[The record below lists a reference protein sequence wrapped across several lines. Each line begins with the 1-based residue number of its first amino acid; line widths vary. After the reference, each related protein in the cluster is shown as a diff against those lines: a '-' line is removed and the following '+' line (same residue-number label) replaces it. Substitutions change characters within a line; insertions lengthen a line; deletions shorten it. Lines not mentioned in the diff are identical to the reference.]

1 MKPPRRTWNRRLAT
15 TKDGSP
21 TLEVV
26 EWGVAYHSIHG
37 ALTESEH
44 VFIARGL
51 ERWWSENEET
61 TERVRVL
68 EVGFGTGLNAAL
80 AWQWAERR
88 GVALDYVG
96 LEPHPLEPHMVDAW
110 AASGLSDD
118 LAWRLRALHEQAG
131 GADGLKADGFS
142 AQILHC
148 TLQAWNG
155 TGAFDVCFFD
165 AFAPT
170 QQPELWEVEIFE
182 RLLPGMNPGAV
193 LATYCAKGQVR
204 RNMERAGWKVER
216 HPGPP
221 GKREMLVACNVPV
234 TRWNVRCYALIL
246 NPARTH
252 ILVARERFPDG
263 SVGCKFPGGGVEQGE
278 AIVDTLWRECAEELG
293 STEGLTGLGHA
304 YTNDFFVRSAFRED
318 EQILAVYHW
327 MQADHE
333 GIAWWDEKPAA
344 VAASE
349 PLLEMNWEALA
360 ELTPDAMRFPIDRHV
375 VANLSEW
382 LAAIQSSPSAG

>member
-1 MKPPRRTWNRRLAT
+1 MKSPRRTWNRRLTT

-37 ALTESEH
+37 AMTESKH
-44 VFIARGL
+44 VFIDRGL
-51 ERWWSENEET
+51 ERWWTDNRGKT
-61 TERVRVL
+61 DCIRVL

-80 AWQWAERR
+80 AWQWAERQ

-96 LEPHPLEPHMVDAW
+96 LEPFPLEPEEVEAW
-110 AASGLSDD
+110 AASGLPYE
-118 LAWRLRALHEQAG
+118 LVQRMGALHEDA
-131 GADGLKADGFS
+131 AASAGLKAPGIS
-142 AQILHC
+142 AQVSQC
-148 TLQAWNG
+148 TLQDWVG
-155 TGAFDVCFFD
+155 GRAFDVCFYD

-182 RLLPGMNPGAV
+182 RLLPYMNPGAV

-216 HPGPP
+216 HQGPP
-221 GKREMLVACNVPV
+221 GKREMLVACNVPAS
-234 TRWNVRCYALIL
+234 RWNIRCYALIL
-246 NPARTH
+246 NPSRTD

-263 SVGCKFPGGGVEQGE
+263 SVGYKFPGGGVESGE
-278 AIVDTLWRECAEELG
+278 ALVDTLWRECAEELG
-293 STEGLTGLGHA
+293 STDGLSWLGHA

-333 GIAWWDEKPAA
+333 GIAWWDEKPAG

-349 PLLEMNWEALA
+349 PLLEMNWEALS

-375 VANLSEW
+375 VANLKAW
-382 LAAIQSSPSAG
+382 LAAIQSGPSAG

>member
-1 MKPPRRTWNRRLAT
+1 MKSPRRTWNRRLTT

-21 TLEVV
+21 TWEVV

-44 VFIARGL
+44 VFIDRGL
-51 ERWWSENEET
+51 ERWWTDNRGKT
-61 TERVRVL
+61 DCIRVL
-68 EVGFGTGLNAAL
+68 EIGFGTGLNAAL

-88 GVALDYVG
+88 GVALEYVG
-96 LEPHPLEPHMVDAW
+96 LEPFPLEPEEVEAW
-110 AASGLSDD
+110 AASGLPED
-118 LAWRLRALHEQAG
+118 LAQRMGALHQDAAG
-131 GADGLKADGFS
+131 PVGLKAPGFS
-142 AQILHC
+142 AVVVRN
-148 TLQAWNG
+148 TLQDWG
-155 TGAFDVCFFD
+155 GGGAFDVCFYD

-182 RLLPGMNPGAV
+182 GLLPCMNPGAV

-234 TRWNVRCYALIL
+234 SQWNVRCYALIL

-263 SVGCKFPGGGVEQGE
+263 SVGCKFPGGGVESGE
-278 AIVDTLWRECAEELG
+278 ALVDTLWRECAEELG
-293 STEGLTGLGHA
+293 STEGLTWLGHA

-333 GIAWWDEKPAA
+333 GIAWWDEKPAG

-349 PLLEMNWEALA
+349 PLLEMNWEALS

-375 VANLSEW
+375 VANLKAW
-382 LAAIQSSPSAG
+382 LAAIQSGPSAG

>member
-1 MKPPRRTWNRRLAT
+1 MKPPLRTWNRRLAT

-44 VFIARGL
+44 VFIDRGL
-51 ERWWSENEET
+51 ERWWSDKQGKT
-61 TERVRVL
+61 ACIRVL

-88 GVALDYVG
+88 GVALEYVG
-96 LEPHPLEPHMVDAW
+96 LEPFPLEPDEVEAW
-110 AASGLSDD
+110 ATSGLPDD
-118 LAWRLRALHEQAG
+118 IAQRMDALHKDAAG
-131 GADGLKADGFS
+131 PEGLWAQGFS
-142 AQILHC
+142 AHLLQS
-148 TLQAWNG
+148 TLQNWKG
-155 TGAFDVCFFD
+155 GGAFDVCFYD

-170 QQPELWEVEIFE
+170 QQPELWEVGIFE
-182 RLLPGMNPGAV
+182 SLLRSMKPGAV

-204 RNMERAGWKVER
+204 RNMERAGWQVER

-234 TRWNVRCYALIL
+234 SRWNVRCYALIL
-246 NPARTH
+246 NPSRTH

-263 SVGCKFPGGGVEQGE
+263 SVGCKFPGGGVEPDE
-278 AIVDTLWRECAEELG
+278 ALVDTLWRECTEELG
-293 STEGLTGLGHA
+293 STDGLTWLGHA

-333 GIAWWDEKPAA
+333 GIAWWGEKPAG

-360 ELTPDAMRFPIDRHV
+360 ELKPVTMRFPIDRHV
-375 VANLSEW
+375 VANLKVLKE
-382 LAAIQSSPSAG
+382 AIQSSPGAG

>member
-1 MKPPRRTWNRRLAT
+1 MNKPSRTWNRRLAI

-44 VFIARGL
+44 VFVHQGL
-51 ERWWSENEET
+51 ERWWTDNKGSAT
-61 TERVRVL
+61 RIHVL

-80 AWQWAERR
+80 AWQWADHR
-88 GVALDYVG
+88 GVELKYVG
-96 LEPHPLEPHMVDAW
+96 LEPYPLEPDEVVAW
-110 AASGLSDD
+110 AETGLSED
-118 LAWRLRALHEQAG
+118 LAWRLRSLHEQVAG
-131 GADGLKADGFS
+131 ANGLTAEGFS
-142 AQILHC
+142 AQVQP
-148 TLQAWNG
+148 TTFQAWESNG
-155 TGAFDVCFFD
+155 SFDVCFFD
-165 AFAPT
+165 AFAPA

-182 RLLPGMNPGAV
+182 RLLLRMNPGAV

-234 TRWNVRCYALIL
+234 ARWNVRCYALIL

-263 SVGCKFPGGGVEQGE
+263 SVGCKFPGGGVESGE
-278 AIVDTLWRECAEELG
+278 ALVDTLWRECAEELG
-293 STEGLTGLGHA
+293 STEGLTWLGHA

-318 EQILAVYHW
+318 EQILAVYNW

-333 GIAWWDEKPAA
+333 GIAWWDEKPAT

-349 PLLEMNWEALA
+349 PLLEMNWEALS
-360 ELTPDAMRFPIDRHV
+360 ELTPNAMRFPIDRHV
-375 VANLSEW
+375 VANVKAW
-382 LAAIQSSPSAG
+382 LAAIQSGPSAG

>member
-1 MKPPRRTWNRRLAT
+1 MNPPRRTWNRRLAT

-37 ALTESEH
+37 ALTESMH

-51 ERWWSENEET
+51 ERWLSENAGNAACL
-61 TERVRVL
+61 RVL

-88 GVALDYVG
+88 GVTLEYVG
-96 LEPHPLEPHMVDAW
+96 LEPYPLDPGEAAAW
-110 AASGLSDD
+110 VASGLPED
-118 LAWRLRALHEQAG
+118 LERRMRALHEQSAG
-131 GADGLKADGFS
+131 PNGYSTDGFS
-142 AQILHC
+142 AHILRKMV
-148 TLQAWNG
+148 QDWNG
-155 TGAFDVCFFD
+155 SGTFDVCFFD

-170 QQPELWEVEIFE
+170 QQPELWEAPIFE
-182 RLLPGMNPGAV
+182 SLLQRMNPGAV

-204 RNMERAGWKVER
+204 RNMEGAGWKVER

-221 GKREMLVACNVPV
+221 GKREMLVASNVPV
-234 TRWNVRCYALIL
+234 SHWNVRCYALIL

-263 SVGCKFPGGGVEQGE
+263 SVGCKFPGGGVEPGE
-278 AIVDTLWRECAEELG
+278 ALVDTLWRECAEELG
-293 STEGLTGLGHA
+293 STEGLTWLGHA

-327 MQADHE
+327 MQADDE
-333 GIAWWDEKPAA
+333 GVAWWDEKPST

-349 PLLEMNWEALA
+349 PLLEMNWEALT
-360 ELTPDAMRFPIDRHV
+360 ELTPNAMRFPIDRYV
-375 VANLSEW
+375 VSNLKVW
-382 LAAIQSSPSAG
+382 LATIQSGPSAG

>member
-1 MKPPRRTWNRRLAT
+1 MKSPRRTWNRRLTT

-44 VFIARGL
+44 VFIDRGL
-51 ERWWSENEET
+51 ERWWTDNRGKT
-61 TERVRVL
+61 DCIRVL
-68 EVGFGTGLNAAL
+68 EIGFGTGLNAAL

-88 GVALDYVG
+88 GSHSTTSASNRIHSTRRRLTLG
-96 LEPHPLEPHMVDAW
+96 L
-110 AASGLSDD
+110 SGLSDD

-193 LATYCAKGQVR
+193 LATYCAKGQCAATWSAPVGR
-204 RNMERAGWKVER
+204 WNGTGTSGQTRNARGVQRAGYPME
-216 HPGPP
+216 HPVLRSDLEP
-221 GKREMLVACNVPV
+221 GAHPHPRG
-234 TRWNVRCYALIL
+234 
-246 NPARTH
+246 ART
-252 ILVARERFPDG
+252 VPDG

-382 LAAIQSSPSAG
+382 LAAIQSSPSAD

>member
-1 MKPPRRTWNRRLAT
+1 MAI

-21 TLEVV
+21 TFEVV

-44 VFIARGL
+44 VFIHQGL
-51 ERWWSENEET
+51 ERWWT
-61 TERVRVL
+61 KTEGSATRIHVL

-80 AWQWAERR
+80 AWQWAEQR
-88 GVALDYVG
+88 GVELEYVG
-96 LEPHPLEPHMVDAW
+96 LEPYPLEPDEVVEW
-110 AASGLSDD
+110 AGTGLSED
-118 LAWRLRALHEQAG
+118 LAWRLRSLHEQVV
-131 GADGLKADGFS
+131 GAEGLTADGFS
-142 AQILHC
+142 AQVQP
-148 TLQAWNG
+148 TTFQSWERNG
-155 TGAFDVCFFD
+155 SFDVCFFD
-165 AFAPT
+165 AFAPA

-182 RLLPGMNPGAV
+182 RLLPCMNPGAV

-234 TRWNVRCYALIL
+234 SRWNVRCYALVL
-246 NPARTH
+246 NPSRTH

-263 SVGCKFPGGGVEQGE
+263 SVGCKFPGGGVEPGE
-278 AIVDTLWRECAEELG
+278 ALVDTLWRECAEELG